1 MRKIYQKMY
10 LTQKNRSEG
19 VLGGFVHNVIL
30 KCFYSEFQPL
40 FTKRTGFTLI
50 ELLVVVLII
59 GILAAIAL
67 PQYNRA
73 VLKSRFVQAQVIAK
87 SFADAATRYY
97 LANGTPP
104 SYWTDMDLGIPAGWT
119 VDNSLQG
126 GLYSEG
132 KIYCDLMNDGAEN
145 IVCFI
150 HSGDILYLAAYVQ
163 FFGPDSNSRECWA
176 RTDNQDAQSL
186 CRTMGGTEAGNVS
199 HYRCS
204 TVGGCTRYI
213 LP

>member
-10 LTQKNRSEG
+10 LTQKSRSEG
-19 VLGGFVHNVIL
+19 VLGGFIHNVIL

-104 SYWTDMDLGIPAGWT
+104 SYWTDMDLGIPAGWAT
-119 VDNSLQG
+119 ADTLRGTLSKGN
-126 GLYSEG
+126 
-132 KIYCDLMNDGAEN
+132 IACDLMNNNAEN

-150 HSGDILYLAAYVQ
+150 HSGSIRYLAAYVQ

-186 CRTMGGTEAGNVS
+186 CQTMGGTEAGNVS
-199 HYRCS
+199 HYSCS